1 MSDTTPDAPKI
12 EFPCQY
18 PIKVIC
24 SAGDGVVEQ
33 VLAVV
38 RQYDP
43 ELDAG
48 KLVVQDS
55 KNGRFQSLRLIM
67 QATSEQQLQQMH
79 TALKATGRVHMVL

>member
-1 MSDTTPDAPKI
+1 MSDKTPDAPKI

-24 SAGDGVVEQ
+24 NAGEVVIQQ

-38 RQYDP
+38 RQHDP
-43 ELDAG
+43 ALDVD

-67 QATSEQQLQQMH
+67 QATSEQQLQQLH
-79 TALKATGRVHMVL
+79 ADLKATGQVHMVL